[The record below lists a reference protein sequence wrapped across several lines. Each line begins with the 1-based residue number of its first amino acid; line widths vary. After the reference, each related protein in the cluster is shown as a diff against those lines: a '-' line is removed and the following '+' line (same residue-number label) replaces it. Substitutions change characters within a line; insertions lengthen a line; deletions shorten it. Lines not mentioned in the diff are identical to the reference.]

1 MRFPLFVAA
10 LLAAGALVGS
20 PVAAEEATTAAGG
33 TTAGGTAQGVAGQGA
48 AAAGAATQGGV
59 QGDCPEGQVQ
69 SAGGDCAP
77 GMPTNTDMPG
87 TQHQQELL
95 KGQQGVEG
103 GQGTQ
108 Q

>member
-1 MRFPLFVAA
+1 MPLLVAA
-10 LLAAGALVGS
+10 VLTAGALSAVPVGAEQ
-20 PVAAEEATTAAGG
+20 AATQD
-33 TTAGGTAQGVAGQGA
+33 GTAQSLTGQGA

-59 QGDCPEGQVQ
+59 QGNCPAGQVQ

>member
-1 MRFPLFVAA
+1 MRMPLLVAA
-10 LLAAGALVGS
+10 VLAAGTLSVG
-20 PVAAEEATTAAGG
+20 PVGAEQTT
-33 TTAGGTAQGVAGQGA
+33 TQGGTAQSLTGQGA
-48 AAAGAATQGGV
+48 AAATQGGV
-59 QGDCPEGQVQ
+59 QGNCPAGQVQ

-95 KGQQGVEG
+95 KGQQGTEG